1 MQTSVVIGPTRPSVP
16 LPVVEMDHLSWSSIQ
31 TFRTCPRKF
40 FHKYVRR
47 DPEESVAAAL
57 IHGGALHRAVERV
70 HQLRLLGDALP
81 DVEELL
87 HFFDLGMRD
96 GLDRGVPVL
105 FANGETVDSLREL
118 AGRMLAAYLA
128 HVKTEP
134 PSEVIGIEHGDRV
147 RLVPRAP
154 EVETRLDLIELRGQD
169 LIITDLKT
177 SRAKW
182 SDDKTRENLP
192 QLVLYAHVVLGQLED
207 LGAKRVVLRF
217 VVVTKGKNPVVQ
229 VLSPAVS
236 HDDATRVKQLVS
248 DCWQAISTATAFHRR
263 EGWQCK
269 QCPFRKRCLSAGA

>member
-1 MQTSVVIGPTRPSVP
+1 MQTSTTIDPTEATLPSAVN
-16 LPVVEMDHLSWSSIQ
+16 MDHLSWSSIQ

-70 HQLRLLGDALP
+70 HQLRLLGDPLP
-81 DVEELL
+81 DVDELL
-87 HFFDLGMRD
+87 RFFDLGMQD
-96 GLDRGVPVL
+96 GLGRGVPVL
-105 FANGETVDSLREL
+105 FAKDESVDSLRDL
-118 AGRMLAAYLA
+118 AARMLSAYMTHMKA
-128 HVKTEP
+128 EP
-134 PSEVIGIEHGDRV
+134 SSEVIGIEHAQRV

-154 EVETRLDLIELRGQD
+154 EIETRLDLIELRGED
-169 LIITDLKT
+169 LVITDLKS
-177 SRAKW
+177 SRSKW
-182 SDDKTRENLP
+182 GDDKARENLP
-192 QLVLYAHVVLGQLED
+192 QLVLYAHAVLGQLED

-236 HDDATRVKQLVS
+236 HEDSTRVKQLVS

-269 QCPFRKRCLSAGA
+269 QCPFRKRCLGAGA